1 MSFVLVRVLLG
12 MWFNGS
18 KASRE
23 PNLILGKVQVKHP
36 GPYNQQSRQPR
47 LGDQENLGTQE
58 SVDMFLQ
65 AHIDQEARKALFWP
79 PHLHSFVPLI
89 ESYIHFTARRMVS
102 DLIYALVAG
111 SKCCDLR
118 SF

>member
-1 MSFVLVRVLLG
+1 MVAKPPENLD
-12 MWFNGS
+12 
-18 KASRE
+18 
-23 PNLILGKVQVKHP
+23 LILGKVQVKHP
-36 GPYNQQSRQPR
+36 GPCNQQSRQPR

-65 AHIDQEARKALFWP
+65 AHIDQDARKALFWP

-89 ESYIHFTARRMVS
+89 ESYIHFTAKRIVS
-102 DLIYALVAG
+102 DLVYALVAG

-118 SF
+118 SL